1 MTPVIGLSHITNPL
15 ATPYQL
21 QNTASQLDR
30 IPGDLEVSI
39 KFEGSR
45 LIQAAG
51 VLLHLPQ
58 ELIAEAIIIYARFW
72 LGPEG
77 GSLAEYHAKDVIA
90 ASVYLVT
97 KPSAHPVSPRRLL
110 SVLAYLNKVR
120 PSLDIE
126 SASKVAPEDCFLSE
140 GSYQDGRLAL
150 IHTEAQMLRIL
161 GYQTHVSLP
170 YAICINY
177 LQALDVFTTTE
188 NGQALAKKA
197 FAHLNSALFS
207 PQLLYLTHQPPSLAT
222 AAIYLAAKNIG
233 VKLPGEEWWEVFDV
247 DREEL
252 GFLVVA
258 LISMEGFIAE
268 ETQKW
273 SKTKVPLTLEDVQ
286 AWIDKEA
293 QS

>member
-1 MTPVIGLSHITNPL
+1 MAPVIGLSHITNPL
-15 ATPYQL
+15 ATPDQL
-21 QNTASQLDR
+21 QTTASQLDR
-30 IPGDLEVSI
+30 IPADLEISI

-51 VLLHLPQ
+51 ILLHLPQ
-58 ELIAEAIIIYARFW
+58 ELIAEAIVIFTRFW

-77 GSLAEYHAKDVIA
+77 GSLAEYAAKDVIA
-90 ASVYLVT
+90 ASLYLVT

-120 PSLDIE
+120 PSLDLE
-126 SASKVAPEDCFLSE
+126 SASQVTPEECFLSE

-177 LQALDVFTTTE
+177 LQALDVFTTSE
-188 NGQALAKKA
+188 NAQALAKTA

-207 PQLLYLTHQPPSLAT
+207 PQHLYLTHQPPALAT
-222 AAIYLAAKNIG
+222 AAIYLAAKDIG

-268 ETQKW
+268 EVQKW
-273 SKTKVPLTLEDVQ
+273 TKSKIPLTLEDTQ
-286 AWIDKEA
+286 AWIDREA
-293 QS
+293 QT